1 MTMKTRV
8 NLFSASLLPPELR
21 LSFNNLALLLLVL
34 VGLFTIASG
43 VSYALVSGLETDR
56 TELSMQKRNLDNQKQ
71 ELEATLAN
79 RAPDSALV
87 DEVDLLS
94 QQVELKRM
102 LLGELSQREALT
114 SHGYSTL
121 MKDLA
126 RVANSNI
133 WLSRIQ
139 VDNNSFI
146 FEGFSSA
153 PHSVPLWVERLK
165 LTDTLKGHA
174 FASMTMNRGEDKPLA
189 FTLTSKAGES
199 VESNQ

>member
-8 NLFSASLLPPELR
+8 NLYSDSLFPPELR
-21 LSFNNLALLLLVL
+21 LSFKNLSRLLLLIIA
-34 VGLFTIASG
+34 LFTIASG
-43 VSYALVSGLETDR
+43 VSYTLVNGLESDKAQ
-56 TELSMQKRNLDNQKQ
+56 LNSQKHSLDNQKQ
-71 ELEATLAN
+71 ELEAALAS
-79 RAPDSALV
+79 RAPDASLV
-87 DEVDLLS
+87 DKVDLLS

-102 LLGELSQREALT
+102 LLGELSQREELT
-114 SHGYSTL
+114 SHGYSPL

-126 RVANSNI
+126 RVSNSNI

-139 VDNNSFI
+139 VDENNFI

-174 FASMTMNRGEDKPLA
+174 FASMTMNRGDNQPLA

-199 VESNQ
+199 VESSQ

>member
-21 LSFNNLALLLLVL
+21 LSFNHLTLVLLVL
-34 VGLFTIASG
+34 VGLFTIAIG
-43 VSYALVSGLETDR
+43 GSYALVSALNTDKA
-56 TELSMQKRNLDNQKQ
+56 ELSTQKRNLDNQKQ
-71 ELEATLAN
+71 DLETALAN

-114 SHGYSTL
+114 SHGYSPL

-153 PHSVPLWVERLK
+153 PHSVPLWVDRLK

-174 FASMTMNRGEDKPLA
+174 FASMTMSRGEGKPLA

-199 VESNQ
+199 VENNQ